1 MFIGKTDAEAEAL
14 ILGSPDGKS
23 QLIRKGHDAGKDR
36 GQKKRATEN
45 EMVGWHHQLSG
56 YEFERTLGDSEGH
69 GSLTCYSSWGYK
81 ESDIIFN

>member
-56 YEFERTLGDSEGH
+56 YEFE
-69 GSLTCYSSWGYK
+69 
-81 ESDIIFN
+81 

>member
-1 MFIGKTDAEAEAL
+1 MFIGKTNAEAEAL
-14 ILGSPDGKS
+14 ILWSPDGKS

-56 YEFERTLGDSEGH
+56 YEFERTLGDSERQGNPAFCSPL
-69 GSLTCYSSWGYK
+69 GLT
-81 ESDIIFN
+81 ESVMI